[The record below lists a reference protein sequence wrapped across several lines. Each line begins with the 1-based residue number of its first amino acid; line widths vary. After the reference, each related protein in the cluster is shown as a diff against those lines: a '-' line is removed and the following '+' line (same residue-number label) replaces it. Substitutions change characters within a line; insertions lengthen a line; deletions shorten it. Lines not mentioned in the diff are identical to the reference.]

1 VIGKLSAGLEALVG
15 RRIRLIMTSDIHTK
29 LSKGDEGVITDFDSL
44 GTMFVKWDS
53 GSSLGLIKGEDSWVV
68 ID

>member
-1 VIGKLSAGLEALVG
+1 
-15 RRIRLIMTSDIHTK
+15 MTSDIHTK